1 MKHRDNDSLHVLFD
15 FHLIFWLQPSVSW
28 SLRAMNPIFS
38 SGDWAESTLVRL
50 LEPLPLPSLL
60 LCRDLPDRSYPN
72 PAWSKFVGGFV
83 EAFVVGS
90 LERLLGVGAVFPETC
105 IQTWQTKRGDSRQIQ
120 VTWQPIA
127 ANISLWM
134 VWLEDVTEE
143 SLLSKPNLNSL
154 DPGGVLPLLNH
165 PSSQIPKREI
175 AIDAE
180 MLQVNRLKDEFL
192 ACVSHELRSPLTALL
207 GLSKLLQDPMM
218 GELSDRQRR
227 YAQLIH
233 RSGKQLISIV
243 NDILDF
249 TRMETGHL
257 DLHPKSVELAQICRK
272 ALDQVQHD
280 SPDAMPDASEQPW
293 PSFTMTIEPGLES
306 LVADPTRLQQMLRH
320 LISNALKFTTSE
332 GRAGLR
338 VSRWEGWVAFTV
350 WDTGIGIPADK
361 QHLIFQK
368 FQQLENPMTRQFEGT
383 GLGLVLTQ
391 RLARLHGGDVT
402 FTSRPGKGSEFTLLL
417 PPTPPIAAL
426 ESIRNLESPTP
437 IHPNRM
443 VLVVESSLRN
453 LEDLT
458 EQLTELDYRVAIAR
472 SGTEALEK
480 ARKLQPCAI
489 LINPFLPMLSGWDV
503 LTLLK
508 SDSATRHIPLVVTA
522 TRSEQ
527 QRAYGASA
535 DGFLQIPISPRSLM
549 LMLERVTT
557 IPETQPSEAR
567 PSSRTLLCLYLQ
579 ELQPEDYSMEM
590 ASEQS
595 PTPILQAHHYRVI
608 EAYDA
613 EQAEML
619 ARVWKPNAVIL
630 VGAQSRPSMV
640 LNQIMQQTYLASLP
654 IVTLDPALSQAA
666 QQVSGLAVFPCPQFA
681 QVPTAVLQTVNVAI
695 GFGGR
700 PSVLMVDSAQWSEVE
715 TSKSSEW
722 LQALMQYLQTAG
734 LRGRLVGEQREMVN
748 RLRSQGVDL
757 LLVYWQ
763 DGTSEMALQEGLA
776 ALTDLETP
784 PAVLILD
791 YRSAGHLDP
800 VTLPYSVIQQPKDM
814 TIVLQKIQQC
824 LGV

>member
-1 MKHRDNDSLHVLFD
+1 
-15 FHLIFWLQPSVSW
+15 
-28 SLRAMNPIFS
+28 MNPVFY
-38 SGDWAESTLVRL
+38 SGDWPELTLVRL
-50 LEPLPLPSLL
+50 LEALPLPSLL
-60 LCRDLPDRSYPN
+60 LYRDSPDRSYPN
-72 PAWSKFVGGFV
+72 PAWSKFVNGFV
-83 EAFVVGS
+83 DAFAVGS
-90 LERLLGVGAVFPETC
+90 LDHLFKVGSVFPETC
-105 IQTWQTKRGDSRQIQ
+105 VQAWQTKRGESRQIQ
-120 VTWQPIA
+120 VTWQPI
-127 ANISLWM
+127 SPDSPSWM
-134 VWLEDVTEE
+134 VWLEDVTEAP
-143 SLLSKPNLNSL
+143 LSSKRNLNSL
-154 DPGGVLPLLNH
+154 DPGVALPLLNH

-257 DLHPKSVELAQICRK
+257 DLHPSSVELAQICRK
-272 ALDQVQHD
+272 ALDQVQHH

-293 PSFTMTIEPGLES
+293 PSFSITIEPELES

-320 LISNALKFTTSE
+320 LISNALKFTPSE
-332 GRAGLR
+332 GMAGLR

-402 FTSRPGKGSEFTLLL
+402 FSSRPGKGSEFTLLL

-426 ESIRNLESPTP
+426 EPLRNLLSRPPTP
-437 IHPNRM
+437 THPNRM

-489 LINPFLPMLSGWDV
+489 LLNPFLPMLSGWDV

-508 SDSATRHIPLVVTA
+508 SDSATQHIPLVVTA

-535 DGFLQIPISPRSLM
+535 DGFLRIPISPRSLM

-557 IPETQPSEAR
+557 VPETQPSEVR
-567 PSSRTLLCLYLQ
+567 PSSRTVLCLYLQ
-579 ELQPEDYSMEM
+579 ELQPEHYSMEM

-595 PTPILQAHHYRVI
+595 PTPILQANHYRVI

-640 LNQIMQQTYLASLP
+640 LNQIIQQTYLASLP

-666 QQVSGLAVFPCPQFA
+666 QQISGLAVFPCPQFD

-700 PSVLMVDSAQWSEVE
+700 PSVLMVDSAQWSDVE
-715 TSKSSEW
+715 TSKSCKSSEW

-734 LRGRLVGEQREMVN
+734 LRGRLVGEQREMVH

-763 DGTSEMALQEGLA
+763 DGTSEMSLQEGLA

-800 VTLPYSVIQQPKDM
+800 VTLPYSVIEQPKDM
-814 TIVLQKIQQC
+814 TLVLQKIQQC

>member
-1 MKHRDNDSLHVLFD
+1 
-15 FHLIFWLQPSVSW
+15 
-28 SLRAMNPIFS
+28 MNPVFY
-38 SGDWAESTLVRL
+38 SGDWPELTLVRL
-50 LEPLPLPSLL
+50 LEALPLPSLL
-60 LCRDLPDRSYPN
+60 LYRDSPDRSYPN
-72 PAWSKFVGGFV
+72 PAWSKFVNGFV
-83 EAFVVGS
+83 DAFAVGS
-90 LERLLGVGAVFPETC
+90 LDHLFKVGSVFPETC
-105 IQTWQTKRGDSRQIQ
+105 VQAWQTKRGESRQIQ
-120 VTWQPIA
+120 VTWQPI
-127 ANISLWM
+127 SPDSPSWM
-134 VWLEDVTEE
+134 VWLEDVTEAP
-143 SLLSKPNLNSL
+143 LSSKRNLNSL
-154 DPGGVLPLLNH
+154 DPGVALPLLNH

-257 DLHPKSVELAQICRK
+257 DLHPSSVELAQICRK
-272 ALDQVQHD
+272 ALDQVQHH

-293 PSFTMTIEPGLES
+293 PSFSITIEPELES

-320 LISNALKFTTSE
+320 LISNALKFTPSE
-332 GRAGLR
+332 GMAGLR

-402 FTSRPGKGSEFTLLL
+402 FSSRPGKGSEFTLLL
-417 PPTPPIAAL
+417 PPTPPIAAVEPL
-426 ESIRNLESPTP
+426 RNLLSRPPTP
-437 IHPNRM
+437 THPNRM
-443 VLVVESSLRN
+443 VLVVESSVRN
-453 LEDLT
+453 LEDLM

-489 LINPFLPMLSGWDV
+489 LLNPFLPMLSGWDV

-508 SDSATRHIPLVVTA
+508 SDSATQHIPLVVTA

-535 DGFLQIPISPRSLM
+535 DGFLRIPISPRSLM

-557 IPETQPSEAR
+557 VPETQPSEMR

-579 ELQPEDYSMEM
+579 ELQPEHYSMEM

-595 PTPILQAHHYRVI
+595 PTPILQANHYRVI

-630 VGAQSRPSMV
+630 VGSQSRPSMV
-640 LNQIMQQTYLASLP
+640 LNQIIQQTYLASLP

-666 QQVSGLAVFPCPQFA
+666 QQISGLAVFPCPQFA
-681 QVPTAVLQTVNVAI
+681 QVPTAVLQTINVAI

-700 PSVLMVDSAQWSEVE
+700 PSVLMVDSAQWSDVE
-715 TSKSSEW
+715 TSKSSKSSEW

-734 LRGRLVGEQREMVN
+734 LRGRLVGEQREMVH

-763 DGTSEMALQEGLA
+763 DGTSEMSLQQGLA

-800 VTLPYSVIQQPKDM
+800 VTLPYSVIEQPKDM
-814 TIVLQKIQQC
+814 TLVLQKIQQC

>member
-1 MKHRDNDSLHVLFD
+1 
-15 FHLIFWLQPSVSW
+15 
-28 SLRAMNPIFS
+28 MNPIFP

-60 LCRDLPDRSYPN
+60 FCRDSPDRSYPN

-83 EAFVVGS
+83 EAFAGGS
-90 LERLLGVGAVFPETC
+90 LERLLAVGAVFPETC
-105 IQTWQTKRGDSRQIQ
+105 VQAWQTKQGVSRQIQ

-127 ANISLWM
+127 ADLPSWM

-143 SLLSKPNLNSL
+143 PVSSKRNLNSL
-154 DPGGVLPLLNH
+154 DPSESLPLLNH

-175 AIDAE
+175 AIDSE

-257 DLHPKSVELAQICRK
+257 DLHPSSLDLALVCRK
-272 ALDQVQHD
+272 ALDQVQHH
-280 SPDAMPDASEQPW
+280 SPDAVPDASEQPW

-417 PPTPPIAAL
+417 PPMPPISPPISPPIASSIAAL
-426 ESIRNLESPTP
+426 EPTRNLVSCPLTPT
-437 IHPNRM
+437 HPNRM

-535 DGFLQIPISPRSLM
+535 DGFLRIPISPQSLM
-549 LMLERVTT
+549 LMLDRVTT
-557 IPETQPSEAR
+557 VPETQPSEAR

-579 ELQPEDYSMEM
+579 ELQPEHYSMKM

-666 QQVSGLAVFPCPQFA
+666 QQISGLAVFPCPQFA

-763 DGTSEMALQEGLA
+763 DGTSEIALQEGLA

-784 PAVLILD
+784 PLVLILD
-791 YRSAGHLDP
+791 YRSAGDLAP

-814 TIVLQKIQQC
+814 TLVLQKIQQC

>member
-1 MKHRDNDSLHVLFD
+1 MARATLDNLPNNFSADDGSEKALLKLF
-15 FHLIFWLQPSVSW
+15 S
-28 SLRAMNPIFS
+28 
-38 SGDWAESTLVRL
+38 
-50 LEPLPLPSLL
+50 PLPLPMMVQYTGPPEV
-60 LCRDLPDRSYPN
+60 RRYPN
-72 PAWSKFVGGFV
+72 GHWVSFVAGFLMASETIV
-83 EAFVVGS
+83 PDA
-90 LERLLGVGAVFPETC
+90 LLDRETSQL
-105 IQTWQTKRGDSRQIQ
+105 QTWQMKTGEFRQIQ

-127 ANISLWM
+127 PEFVSSTPGYLF
-134 VWLEDVTEE
+134 WLQDMTPSQDSPDELMNVPPDSSEMTER
-143 SLLSKPNLNSL
+143 SDL
-154 DPGGVLPLLNH
+154 V
-165 PSSQIPKREI
+165 
-175 AIDAE
+175 
-180 MLQVNRLKDEFL
+180 QVNRLKDEFL

-218 GELSDRQRR
+218 GTLSDRQRR

-249 TRMETGHL
+249 TRMETGQL
-257 DLHPKSVELAQICRK
+257 DLHPASVDLSHLCQQ
-272 ALDQVQHD
+272 ALEQVQHH
-280 SPDAMPDASEQPW
+280 SPDAIPDAPEQLG
-293 PSFTMTIEPGLES
+293 PSFTIAIEPGLET
-306 LVADPTRLQQMLRH
+306 LVADPNRLQQMLRH
-320 LISNALKFTTSE
+320 LFSNAFKFTPPEAS
-332 GRAGLR
+332 AGLR

-350 WDTGIGIPADK
+350 WDQGIGIPADK

-417 PPTPPIAAL
+417 PPMPVVPAAL
-426 ESIRNLESPTP
+426 QPQDSLDVPARSTP

-480 ARKLQPCAI
+480 ARRLQPCAI

-508 SDSATRHIPLVVTA
+508 SDAVTCHIPLVVTA

-527 QRAYGASA
+527 QRAHSLAN
-535 DGFLQIPISPRSLM
+535 GFLRIPISPRSLL
-549 LMLERVTT
+549 LMLERVTAAKPIAT
-557 IPETQPSEAR
+557 ELSDPIDAPA
-567 PSSRTLLCLYLQ
+567 RTLLCLYLQ
-579 ELQPEDYSMEM
+579 EPEFQPIEAKPSLESL
-590 ASEQS
+590 AHES
-595 PTPILQAHHYRVI
+595 PTPILQAHNYRVI

-619 ARVWKPNAVIL
+619 ARVWKPHAIVL
-630 VGAQSRPSMV
+630 VGMQSRPSIF
-640 LNQIMQQTYLASLP
+640 LKQIMQQTYLASLP
-654 IVTLDPALSQAA
+654 IVTLDPEMSQAA
-666 QQVSGLAVFPCPQFA
+666 QQVPGLAVFPCAHFSQT
-681 QVPTAVLQTVNVAI
+681 PTAVLQTVEVAI

-700 PSVLMVDSAQWSEVE
+700 PSVLLVDSAHWSQKTGSPKTVE
-715 TSKSSEW
+715 PPSEW
-722 LQALMQYLQTAG
+722 LQALAQYLQTAG
-734 LRGRLVGEQREMVN
+734 LRGRIVKERKEMSQ

-763 DGTSEMALQEGLA
+763 DGTSPDALQAGLA
-776 ALTDLETP
+776 DLTDLETP
-784 PAVLILD
+784 PAVMILD
-791 YRSAGHLDP
+791 YRTVQVGSGAGLGAGLGAEGATDLGTVAYP
-800 VTLPYSVIQQPKDM
+800 VIARPEDM
-814 TIVLQKIQQC
+814 TLVLQRIQQC
-824 LGV
+824 LGI

>member
-1 MKHRDNDSLHVLFD
+1 MLF
-15 FHLIFWLQPSVSW
+15 
-28 SLRAMNPIFS
+28 R
-38 SGDWAESTLVRL
+38 
-50 LEPLPLPSLL
+50 
-60 LCRDLPDRSYPN
+60 
-72 PAWSKFVGGFV
+72 
-83 EAFVVGS
+83 
-90 LERLLGVGAVFPETC
+90 
-105 IQTWQTKRGDSRQIQ
+105 
-120 VTWQPIA
+120 
-127 ANISLWM
+127 
-134 VWLEDVTEE
+134 
-143 SLLSKPNLNSL
+143 
-154 DPGGVLPLLNH
+154 
-165 PSSQIPKREI
+165 
-175 AIDAE
+175 
-180 MLQVNRLKDEFL
+180 
-192 ACVSHELRSPLTALL
+192 
-207 GLSKLLQDPMM
+207 
-218 GELSDRQRR
+218 SDRQRR

-257 DLHPKSVELAQICRK
+257 DLHPSSVQLESVCRK
-272 ALDQVQHD
+272 ALEQVQHR
-280 SPDAMPDASEQPW
+280 SPDMVPDASEQPW

-402 FTSRPGKGSEFTLLL
+402 FTSRPGKGSEFTLLM
-417 PPTPPIAAL
+417 PPTPPISPIEPL
-426 ESIRNLESPTP
+426 RNLAVASRLPMP

-508 SDSATRHIPLVVTA
+508 SDPATRHIPLVVTA

-535 DGFLQIPISPRSLM
+535 DGFLRIPISPRSLM
-549 LMLERVTT
+549 LMLERVTSV
-557 IPETQPSEAR
+557 PETQPSEV
-567 PSSRTLLCLYLQ
+567 PPPSRTLLCLYLQ
-579 ELQPEDYSMEM
+579 EFQPEHYSMEM

-595 PTPILQAHHYRVI
+595 PTPILQANHYRVI

-681 QVPTAVLQTVNVAI
+681 QEPTAVLQTVNVAI

-700 PSVLMVDSAQWSEVE
+700 PSVLMVDSAQWSDAAG
-715 TSKSSEW
+715 TAAGIDDTGTPASSEW
-722 LQALMQYLQTAG
+722 LRASMQYLQTAG
-734 LRGRLVGEQREMVN
+734 LRARLVGEQREMVN

-763 DGTSEMALQEGLA
+763 DGTSEIALQDGLA

-791 YRSAGHLDP
+791 YRSAAHLEP
-800 VTLPYSVIQQPKDM
+800 SLMLPYSVIAQPKDM
-814 TIVLQKIQQC
+814 TLVLQKIQQC

>member
-1 MKHRDNDSLHVLFD
+1 MACATLDNFSADNGAEKALFQM
-15 FHLIFWLQPSVSW
+15 F
-28 SLRAMNPIFS
+28 A
-38 SGDWAESTLVRL
+38 
-50 LEPLPLPSLL
+50 PLPLPMMVQYPEATAS
-60 LCRDLPDRSYPN
+60 RRYPN
-72 PAWSKFVGGFV
+72 SLWVDFVADFLV
-83 EAFVVGS
+83 ESVDLVDLTADLTVDLTSGLDGS
-90 LERLLGVGAVFPETC
+90 LETAEV
-105 IQTWQTKRGDSRQIQ
+105 QTWQTKTGEFRQIQ

-127 ANISLWM
+127 PGLIPQKGYLLW
-134 VWLEDVTEE
+134 LQDVTPVPEQ
-143 SLLSKPNLNSL
+143 
-154 DPGGVLPLLNH
+154 
-165 PSSQIPKREI
+165 PSSLQHPTTEQ
-175 AIDAE
+175 ADL
-180 MLQVNRLKDEFL
+180 LQVNRLKDEFL

-218 GELSDRQRR
+218 GTLSDRQRR

-249 TRMETGHL
+249 TRMESGHL
-257 DLHPKSVELAQICRK
+257 DLHPASVDLKYLCQQ
-272 ALDQVQHD
+272 ALEQVQHH
-280 SPDAMPDASEQPW
+280 SPDAIPDAPEQLG
-293 PSFTMTIEPGLES
+293 PSFVIEVEPGLET
-306 LVADPTRLQQMLRH
+306 LVADPNRLQQMLRH
-320 LISNALKFTTSE
+320 LFSNAFKFTQPDGE
-332 GRAGLR
+332 AGLR

-417 PPTPPIAAL
+417 PPMPVTSPPAPL
-426 ESIRNLESPTP
+426 RSQGDRESNLRSAP

-480 ARKLQPCAI
+480 ARRLQPCAI

-508 SDSATRHIPLVVTA
+508 SDAATSHIPLVVTA

-527 QRAYGASA
+527 QRAHSA
-535 DGFLQIPISPRSLM
+535 AANGFLRIPISPRSLW
-549 LMLERVTT
+549 LMLERVTAAPKNEVALPAA
-557 IPETQPSEAR
+557 INSPA
-567 PSSRTLLCLYLQ
+567 RTLLCLYLQ
-579 ELQPEDYSMEM
+579 EPEFHPIDMSSTDITSIET
-590 ASEQS
+590 SGHES
-595 PTPILQAHHYRVI
+595 PTPILQAHNYRVI
-608 EAYDA
+608 EAYDS

-630 VGAQSRPSMV
+630 VGMQLRPSHV
-640 LNQIMQQTYLASLP
+640 LKQIMQQTYLASLP
-654 IVTLDPALSQAA
+654 IVTLDPELSQAA
-666 QQVSGLAVFPCPQFA
+666 QQVPGLAVFPCAHFNQS
-681 QVPTAVLQTVNVAI
+681 PTAILQTVDVAI

-700 PSVLMVDSAQWSEVE
+700 PSVLLVDSAQWSQKTIE
-715 TSKSSEW
+715 SPSEW
-722 LQALMQYLQTAG
+722 LQALAQYLQTAG
-734 LRGRLVGEQREMVN
+734 LRGRIVREPKEMN
-748 RLRSQGVDL
+748 QRLRSQGVDL

-763 DGTSEMALQEGLA
+763 EGTSPEALQTGLSD
-776 ALTDLETP
+776 LTDLETP
-784 PAVLILD
+784 PAVMILD
-791 YRSAGHLDP
+791 YRRVQTDLGTVAYP
-800 VTLPYSVIQQPKDM
+800 VISRPDDM
-814 TIVLQKIQQC
+814 TLVLQRIQQC
-824 LGV
+824 LGI

>member
-1 MKHRDNDSLHVLFD
+1 
-15 FHLIFWLQPSVSW
+15 
-28 SLRAMNPIFS
+28 MNPIFPLS
-38 SGDWAESTLVRL
+38 DWAEPTLVRL
-50 LEPLPLPSLL
+50 LQALPLPSLL
-60 LCRDLPDRSYPN
+60 LCRDSSKNAPDRSYPN
-72 PAWSKFVGGFV
+72 PAWSKFVGGFMEDFGEV
-83 EAFVVGS
+83 S
-90 LERLLGVGAVFPETC
+90 LVRLLGVGVSIFPETC
-105 IQTWQTKRGDSRQIQ
+105 LQTWQTKRGEPRRIQ

-127 ANISLWM
+127 PETSSWM
-134 VWLEDVTEE
+134 VWLEDVTDE
-143 SLLSKPNLNSL
+143 SLLSSKRNLISL
-154 DPGGVLPLLNH
+154 DPLLDPLEPALPLLNH
-165 PSSQIPKREI
+165 PSSKIPKREI

-180 MLQVNRLKDEFL
+180 VSQVNRLKDEFL

-257 DLHPKSVELAQICRK
+257 DLHPSSVQLASVCCK
-272 ALDQVQHD
+272 ALEQVQHR
-280 SPDAMPDASEQPW
+280 SPDALPDASEQPW

-332 GRAGLR
+332 GSAGLR

-402 FTSRPGKGSEFTLLL
+402 FTSRPGKGSEFTLLM
-417 PPTPPIAAL
+417 PPMPPLAPIAPL
-426 ESIRNLESPTP
+426 RNLAVSRLPMP

-535 DGFLQIPISPRSLM
+535 DGFLRIPISPRSLM

-557 IPETQPSEAR
+557 VPETQPSEV
-567 PSSRTLLCLYLQ
+567 PLPSRTVLCLYLQ
-579 ELQPEDYSMEM
+579 ELQPEHYSLEM

-595 PTPILQAHHYRVI
+595 PTPILQANHYRVI

-700 PSVLMVDSAQWSEVE
+700 PSVLMVDSAQWSDEARADD
-715 TSKSSEW
+715 TGTPASSEW
-722 LQALMQYLQTAG
+722 LQASMQYLQTAG
-734 LRGRLVGEQREMVN
+734 LRARLVGEQREMVN

-763 DGTSEMALQEGLA
+763 DGTSETALQDGLA

-784 PAVLILD
+784 PVVLILD
-791 YRSAGHLDP
+791 YRSIGHLEPP
-800 VTLPYSVIQQPKDM
+800 VTLPYSVIAQPKDM
-814 TIVLQKIQQC
+814 TLVLQKIQQC

>member
-1 MKHRDNDSLHVLFD
+1 MACATLNDFSVPDGAEKALFR
-15 FHLIFWLQPSVSW
+15 L
-28 SLRAMNPIFS
+28 FS
-38 SGDWAESTLVRL
+38 
-50 LEPLPLPSLL
+50 PLPLPMMMQYTGPPEV
-60 LCRDLPDRSYPN
+60 RRYPN
-72 PAWSKFVGGFV
+72 GLWVSFV
-83 EAFVVGS
+83 EGFLMRAGPIV
-90 LERLLGVGAVFPETC
+90 PEAMLDQETTQL
-105 IQTWQTKRGDSRQIQ
+105 QTWQMKTGEFRQIQ
-120 VTWQPIA
+120 ITWQPIA
-127 ANISLWM
+127 PNFLAAALSQQGYLF
-134 VWLEDVTEE
+134 WLQDVTPVPEPE
-143 SLLSKPNLNSL
+143 PVSP
-154 DPGGVLPLLNH
+154 P
-165 PSSQIPKREI
+165 
-175 AIDAE
+175 AE
-180 MLQVNRLKDEFL
+180 TTERSDLLQVNRLKDEFL

-218 GELSDRQRR
+218 GTLSDRQRR

-249 TRMETGHL
+249 TRMETGQL
-257 DLHPKSVELAQICRK
+257 DLHPASVDLKYLCQH
-272 ALDQVQHD
+272 ALEQVQHH
-280 SPDAMPDASEQPW
+280 SPDAIPDAPEQLG
-293 PSFTMTIEPGLES
+293 PSFVIAIEPGLET
-306 LVADPTRLQQMLRH
+306 LVADPSRLQQMLRH
-320 LISNALKFTTSE
+320 LFSNAFKFTPPE
-332 GRAGLR
+332 GAAGLR

-417 PPTPPIAAL
+417 PPMPVVQAAL
-426 ESIRNLESPTP
+426 LTESPLEVPTRSAP

-480 ARKLQPCAI
+480 ARRLQPCAI

-508 SDSATRHIPLVVTA
+508 SDAVTHHIPLVVTA

-527 QRAYGASA
+527 QRAHSA
-535 DGFLQIPISPRSLM
+535 ANGFLRIPISPRSLL

-557 IPETQPSEAR
+557 AKPPASDLPDPMDVPA
-567 PSSRTLLCLYLQ
+567 RTLLCLYLQ
-579 ELQPEDYSMEM
+579 EPEFHPIEAMPSLEM
-590 ASEQS
+590 IAHES
-595 PTPILQAHHYRVI
+595 PTPILQAHNYRVI
-608 EAYDA
+608 EAYDS

-619 ARVWKPNAVIL
+619 ARVWKPHAVIL
-630 VGAQSRPSMV
+630 VGMQSRPSIF
-640 LNQIMQQTYLASLP
+640 LKQIMQQTYLASLP
-654 IVTLDPALSQAA
+654 IVTLDPEMSQAA
-666 QQVSGLAVFPCPQFA
+666 QQVPGLAVFPCAHFS
-681 QVPTAVLQTVNVAI
+681 QVPTAVLQTVEVAI

-700 PSVLMVDSAQWSEVE
+700 PSVLLVDSAQWSQKTVE
-715 TSKSSEW
+715 TPSEW
-722 LQALMQYLQTAG
+722 LQALAQYLQTAG
-734 LRGRLVGEQREMVN
+734 LRGRIVKERKEMSQ

-763 DGTSEMALQEGLA
+763 DGTSPEALQTGLA
-776 ALTDLETP
+776 DLTDLETP
-784 PAVLILD
+784 PAVMILD
-791 YRSAGHLDP
+791 YRTVQTDLGRVAYP
-800 VTLPYSVIQQPKDM
+800 VIARPEDM
-814 TIVLQKIQQC
+814 TLVLQRIQQC
-824 LGV
+824 LGI

>member
-1 MKHRDNDSLHVLFD
+1 MACATLNDFPAPDGPEKALFR
-15 FHLIFWLQPSVSW
+15 L
-28 SLRAMNPIFS
+28 FS
-38 SGDWAESTLVRL
+38 
-50 LEPLPLPSLL
+50 PLPLPMMMQYTGPPKV
-60 LCRDLPDRSYPN
+60 RQYPN
-72 PAWSKFVGGFV
+72 ELWVSFVEGFV
-83 EAFVVGS
+83 LEAGS
-90 LERLLGVGAVFPETC
+90 IVPEALLDQETTQL
-105 IQTWQTKRGDSRQIQ
+105 QTWQMKSGEFRQIQ
-120 VTWQPIA
+120 LTWQPIA
-127 ANISLWM
+127 PEFMASDLSQQGY
-134 VWLEDVTEE
+134 VFWLQDVT
-143 SLLSKPNLNSL
+143 PVP
-154 DPGGVLPLLNH
+154 DPEPVSP
-165 PSSQIPKREI
+165 P
-175 AIDAE
+175 AE
-180 MLQVNRLKDEFL
+180 TTERSDLLQVNRLKDEFL

-218 GELSDRQRR
+218 GTLSDRQRR

-257 DLHPKSVELAQICRK
+257 DLHPASVDLKYLCQQ
-272 ALDQVQHD
+272 ALEQVQHH
-280 SPDAMPDASEQPW
+280 SPDAIPDAPEQLG
-293 PSFTMTIEPGLES
+293 PSFTIAVEPGLKT
-306 LVADPTRLQQMLRH
+306 LVADPNRLQQMLRH
-320 LISNALKFTTSE
+320 LFSNAFKFTPPE
-332 GRAGLR
+332 GAAGLR

-417 PPTPPIAAL
+417 PPMPVVQAAL
-426 ESIRNLESPTP
+426 MTESPLEVPARSAP

-480 ARKLQPCAI
+480 ARRLQPCAI

-508 SDSATRHIPLVVTA
+508 SDAVTRHIPLVVTA

-527 QRAYGASA
+527 QRAHSA
-535 DGFLQIPISPRSLM
+535 GNGFLRIPISPRSLL
-549 LMLERVTT
+549 LMLERVTAEK
-557 IPETQPSEAR
+557 PPDVAR
-567 PSSRTLLCLYLQ
+567 PEDPIDAPARTLLCLYLQ
-579 ELQPEDYSMEM
+579 EPEFHPIEALPSLEVLTQ
-590 ASEQS
+590 ES
-595 PTPILQAHHYRVI
+595 PTPILQAHNYRVI
-608 EAYDA
+608 EAYDS

-619 ARVWKPNAVIL
+619 ARVWKPHAVIL
-630 VGAQSRPSMV
+630 VGMQSRPSIF
-640 LNQIMQQTYLASLP
+640 LKQIMQQTYLASLP
-654 IVTLDPALSQAA
+654 IVTLDPEMSQAA
-666 QQVSGLAVFPCPQFA
+666 QQVPGLAVFPCAHFSQT
-681 QVPTAVLQTVNVAI
+681 PTAVLQTVEVAI

-700 PSVLMVDSAQWSEVE
+700 PSVLLLDSAQWSQKTVE
-715 TSKSSEW
+715 TPSEW

-734 LRGRLVGEQREMVN
+734 LRGRIVRERKEMSQ

-763 DGTSEMALQEGLA
+763 DGTSPEALQAGLA
-776 ALTDLETP
+776 DLTDLETP
-784 PAVLILD
+784 PAVMILD
-791 YRSAGHLDP
+791 YRTVQTELGTVAYP
-800 VTLPYSVIQQPKDM
+800 VIARPEDM
-814 TIVLQKIQQC
+814 TLVLQRIQQC
-824 LGV
+824 LGI

>member
-1 MKHRDNDSLHVLFD
+1 
-15 FHLIFWLQPSVSW
+15 
-28 SLRAMNPIFS
+28 MNPIFP
-38 SGDWAESTLVRL
+38 SGDWAEPTLVRL
-50 LEPLPLPSLL
+50 LQALPLPSLL
-60 LCRDLPDRSYPN
+60 LYRDSPDRSYPN

-83 EAFVVGS
+83 EEFCEGS
-90 LERLLGVGAVFPETC
+90 LERLLGVGISIFPETC
-105 IQTWQTKRGDSRQIQ
+105 LQTWQTKRGESRRIQ

-127 ANISLWM
+127 PDMPSWM
-134 VWLEDVTEE
+134 VWLEDVTDE
-143 SLLSKPNLNSL
+143 SLLSSKRNSSSLEPLL
-154 DPGGVLPLLNH
+154 DPLETVLPLLNH
-165 PSSQIPKREI
+165 PSSKIPKREI
-175 AIDAE
+175 AINAE
-180 MLQVNRLKDEFL
+180 VLQVNRLKDEFL

-257 DLHPKSVELAQICRK
+257 DLHPSSVDLASVCRK
-272 ALDQVQHD
+272 ALEQVQHH
-280 SPDAMPDASEQPW
+280 SPDAVPDASEQPW
-293 PSFTMTIEPGLES
+293 PSFTISIEPGLES

-426 ESIRNLESPTP
+426 EPLRNLTSRLPTP

-508 SDSATRHIPLVVTA
+508 SDPATRHIPLVVTA

-535 DGFLQIPISPRSLM
+535 DGFLRIPISPRSLM

-557 IPETQPSEAR
+557 VPETQPSEV
-567 PSSRTLLCLYLQ
+567 PLPSRTLLCLYLQ
-579 ELQPEDYSMEM
+579 ELQPEHYSMEM

-595 PTPILQAHHYRVI
+595 PTPILQANHFRVI

-681 QVPTAVLQTVNVAI
+681 QEPTAVLQTVNVAI

-700 PSVLMVDSAQWSEVE
+700 PSVLMVDSAQWSDEAE
-715 TSKSSEW
+715 TDEAGTSEAGTPASSEW
-722 LQALMQYLQTAG
+722 LQASMQYLQTAG
-734 LRGRLVGEQREMVN
+734 LRARLVGEQREMVN

-763 DGTSEMALQEGLA
+763 DGTSEMALQEGLT

-791 YRSAGHLDP
+791 YRSAGHLEPP
-800 VTLPYSVIQQPKDM
+800 VMLLYSVIAQPEDM
-814 TIVLQKIQQC
+814 TLVLQKIQQC

>member
-1 MKHRDNDSLHVLFD
+1 
-15 FHLIFWLQPSVSW
+15 
-28 SLRAMNPIFS
+28 MNPIFY
-38 SGDWAESTLVRL
+38 SGDWPELTLVRL
-50 LEPLPLPSLL
+50 LEALPLPSLL
-60 LCRDLPDRSYPN
+60 LYRDSPDRTYPN
-72 PAWSKFVGGFV
+72 PAWSKFVGKFV
-83 EAFVVGS
+83 EAFAVRSLDHLFKVGS
-90 LERLLGVGAVFPETC
+90 VFPETC
-105 IQTWQTKRGDSRQIQ
+105 VQAWQTKRGESRQIQ
-120 VTWQPIA
+120 VTWQPI
-127 ANISLWM
+127 SPDSPSWM
-134 VWLEDVTEE
+134 VWLEDVTEAP
-143 SLLSKPNLNSL
+143 LSSKRNLNSL
-154 DPGGVLPLLNH
+154 DPGVALPLLNH

-257 DLHPKSVELAQICRK
+257 DLHPSSVELAQICRK
-272 ALDQVQHD
+272 ALDQVQHH

-293 PSFTMTIEPGLES
+293 PSFTITIEPELES

-320 LISNALKFTTSE
+320 LISNALKFTPSE
-332 GRAGLR
+332 GMAGLR

-402 FTSRPGKGSEFTLLL
+402 FSSRPGKGSEFTLLL

-426 ESIRNLESPTP
+426 EPMRNLLSRPPTP
-437 IHPNRM
+437 THPNRM
-443 VLVVESSLRN
+443 VLVVESSVRN
-453 LEDLT
+453 LEDLM

-535 DGFLQIPISPRSLM
+535 DGFLRIPISPRSLM

-557 IPETQPSEAR
+557 VPETQPSEVR
-567 PSSRTLLCLYLQ
+567 PPSRTLLCLYLQ
-579 ELQPEDYSMEM
+579 ELQPEHYSMEM

-595 PTPILQAHHYRVI
+595 PTPILQANHYRVI

-630 VGAQSRPSMV
+630 VGMQSRPSMV

-666 QQVSGLAVFPCPQFA
+666 QQISGLAVFPCPQFA

-700 PSVLMVDSAQWSEVE
+700 PSVLMVDSAQWSDVE
-715 TSKSSEW
+715 TSKSSKSSEW

-734 LRGRLVGEQREMVN
+734 LRGRLVGEQREMVH

-763 DGTSEMALQEGLA
+763 DGTSEISLQEGLA

-800 VTLPYSVIQQPKDM
+800 VTLPYSVIEQPKDM
-814 TIVLQKIQQC
+814 TLVLQKIQQC

>member
-1 MKHRDNDSLHVLFD
+1 
-15 FHLIFWLQPSVSW
+15 
-28 SLRAMNPIFS
+28 MNPIFS

-50 LEPLPLPSLL
+50 LEALPLPSLL
-60 LCRDLPDRSYPN
+60 LRRDSPDRRYPN
-72 PAWSKFVGGFV
+72 PAWSKFIDRFV
-83 EAFVVGS
+83 EPFTVGR
-90 LERLLGVGAVFPETC
+90 LEGLLGVGAVLPETC
-105 IQTWQTKRGDSRQIQ
+105 VQTWRTQQGDSRQIQ
-120 VTWQPIA
+120 LTWQPIEA
-127 ANISLWM
+127 GSPSWM
-134 VWLEDVTEE
+134 VWLEDVTEDVAE
-143 SLLSKPNLNSL
+143 ALLLPNRNLNSL
-154 DPGGVLPLLNH
+154 NPGEALPLLNH

-180 MLQVNRLKDEFL
+180 MVQVNRLKDEFL

-207 GLSKLLQDPMM
+207 GLSKLLQDPMI

-233 RSGKQLISIV
+233 RSGKQLIGIV

-257 DLHPKSVELAQICRK
+257 DLHPSSVELAQICRK
-272 ALDQVQHD
+272 TLDQVQHH
-280 SPDAMPDASEQPW
+280 SPDAMPDASAQPW

-332 GRAGLR
+332 GQAGLR

-417 PPTPPIAAL
+417 PPTPPVAAL
-426 ESIRNLESPTP
+426 DPLRNLVSPTP

-508 SDSATRHIPLVVTA
+508 ADSATRHIPLVVTA

-527 QRAYGASA
+527 QKAYEASA

-549 LMLERVTT
+549 SMLERVTT
-557 IPETQPSEAR
+557 APETPTSPA
-567 PSSRTLLCLYLQ
+567 PASSRTLLCLYLQ
-579 ELQPEDYSMEM
+579 ELRPEDYSMEM
-590 ASEQS
+590 ANEQS
-595 PTPILQAHHYRVI
+595 PTPILQANHYRVI

-619 ARVWKPNAVIL
+619 ARVWKPNALIL

-654 IVTLDPALSQAA
+654 IVILDPALSQAA
-666 QQVSGLAVFPCPQFA
+666 QQVPGLAVFPCPQFA

-700 PSVLMVDSAQWSEVE
+700 PSVLLVNSAQWSDVEV
-715 TSKSSEW
+715 SKSSEW

-734 LRGRLVGEQREMVN
+734 LRGRLVGEQREMVH
-748 RLRSQGVDL
+748 RLRSHGVDL

-763 DGTSEMALQEGLA
+763 DGTSEMGLQEGLA

-784 PAVLILD
+784 PLVLILD
-791 YRSAGHLDP
+791 YRSAGHQDP
-800 VTLPYSVIQQPKDM
+800 VMLPYAVIQQPKDM
-814 TIVLQKIQQC
+814 TLVLQKIQQC

>member
-1 MKHRDNDSLHVLFD
+1 
-15 FHLIFWLQPSVSW
+15 
-28 SLRAMNPIFS
+28 MNPVFY
-38 SGDWAESTLVRL
+38 SGDWPELTLVRL
-50 LEPLPLPSLL
+50 LEALPLPSLL
-60 LCRDLPDRSYPN
+60 LYRDSPDRTYPN
-72 PAWSKFVGGFV
+72 PAWSKFMGEFV
-83 EAFVVGS
+83 DAFSVES
-90 LERLLGVGAVFPETC
+90 LEHLLGAGSVGPETSV
-105 IQTWQTKRGDSRQIQ
+105 QAWQTKRGESRQIQ
-120 VTWQPIA
+120 VTWQPI
-127 ANISLWM
+127 SPERPSWM
-134 VWLEDVTEE
+134 MWLEDVTEVP
-143 SLLSKPNLNSL
+143 LSSERDLNNLA
-154 DPGGVLPLLNH
+154 PGVALPLLNH

-180 MLQVNRLKDEFL
+180 MLQVNQLKDEFL

-218 GELSDRQRR
+218 GKLSDRQRR

-257 DLHPKSVELAQICRK
+257 DLHPSSVDLAQVCRK
-272 ALDQVQHD
+272 ALDQVQHH
-280 SPDAMPDASEQPW
+280 SPDAVPDAAEQPW

-320 LISNALKFTTSE
+320 LISNALKFTSSE
-332 GRAGLR
+332 GMAGLR

-402 FTSRPGKGSEFTLLL
+402 FSSRPGKGSEFTLLL

-426 ESIRNLESPTP
+426 EPTRNLVSRSPTP
-437 IHPNRM
+437 THPNRM

-535 DGFLQIPISPRSLM
+535 DGFLRIPISPRSLM

-557 IPETQPSEAR
+557 VPETQPLEVR
-567 PSSRTLLCLYLQ
+567 PPSRTLLCLYLQ
-579 ELQPEDYSMEM
+579 ELQPEHYSREM
-590 ASEQS
+590 VSEQS
-595 PTPILQAHHYRVI
+595 LTQSLTPILQANHYQVI

-654 IVTLDPALSQAA
+654 IVTLDPVLSQAG
-666 QQVSGLAVFPCPQFA
+666 QQISGLAVFPCPQFA
-681 QVPTAVLQTVNVAI
+681 QVPTAVLQTINVAI

-700 PSVLMVDSAQWSEVE
+700 PSVLMVDSAQWSDVE
-715 TSKSSEW
+715 TSKSSKSSEW

-734 LRGRLVGEQREMVN
+734 LRGRLVGEHREMVH

-763 DGTSEMALQEGLA
+763 DGTSEISLQDGLA

-800 VTLPYSVIQQPKDM
+800 VTLPYPVIEQPKDM
-814 TIVLQKIQQC
+814 TLVLQKIQHC

>member
-1 MKHRDNDSLHVLFD
+1 MFYSILSD
-15 FHLIFWLQPSVSW
+15 FYLYPSVPW
-28 SLRAMNPIFS
+28 SLRAMNPIFY
-38 SGDWAESTLVRL
+38 SGDWPELTLVRL
-50 LEPLPLPSLL
+50 LEALPLPSLL
-60 LCRDLPDRSYPN
+60 FYRDSPDRTYPN
-72 PAWSKFVGGFV
+72 PAWSKFVSEFV
-83 EAFVVGS
+83 EAFAVES
-90 LERLLGVGAVFPETC
+90 LDHLLGVASVFPETC
-105 IQTWQTKRGDSRQIQ
+105 VQAWQTKRGESRQIQ
-120 VTWQPIA
+120 VTWQPI
-127 ANISLWM
+127 SPDSPSWM
-134 VWLEDVTEE
+134 VWLEDVTEAP
-143 SLLSKPNLNSL
+143 LSSKRNLNSL
-154 DPGGVLPLLNH
+154 DPGIALPLLNH

-257 DLHPKSVELAQICRK
+257 DLHPSSVQLAQICRK
-272 ALDQVQHD
+272 ALDQVQHH

-293 PSFTMTIEPGLES
+293 PSFTITIEPGLES

-320 LISNALKFTTSE
+320 LISNALKFTPSE
-332 GRAGLR
+332 GVAGLR

-402 FTSRPGKGSEFTLLL
+402 FSSRPGKGSEFTLLL

-426 ESIRNLESPTP
+426 EPTRNLVSRPPTP
-437 IHPNRM
+437 THPNRM

-535 DGFLQIPISPRSLM
+535 DGFLRIPISPRSLI

-557 IPETQPSEAR
+557 VPETQSSEAR

-579 ELQPEDYSMEM
+579 ELQPEHYSMEM

-595 PTPILQAHHYRVI
+595 PTPILQANHYRVI

-630 VGAQSRPSMV
+630 VGSQSRPSMV
-640 LNQIMQQTYLASLP
+640 LNQIIQQTYLASLP

-666 QQVSGLAVFPCPQFA
+666 QQISGLAVFPCPQFA

-700 PSVLMVDSAQWSEVE
+700 PSVLMVDSAQWSDVE
-715 TSKSSEW
+715 TSKSSKSSEW

-734 LRGRLVGEQREMVN
+734 LRGRLVGEQREMVH

-776 ALTDLETP
+776 DLTDLETP

-800 VTLPYSVIQQPKDM
+800 VTLPYSVIEQPKDM
-814 TIVLQKIQQC
+814 TLVLQKIQQC

>member
-1 MKHRDNDSLHVLFD
+1 
-15 FHLIFWLQPSVSW
+15 
-28 SLRAMNPIFS
+28 MNPVFY
-38 SGDWAESTLVRL
+38 SGDWPELTLVRL
-50 LEPLPLPSLL
+50 LEALPLPSLL
-60 LCRDLPDRSYPN
+60 LYRDSPDRTYPN
-72 PAWSKFVGGFV
+72 PAWSKFIGEFV
-83 EAFVVGS
+83 EAFAIES
-90 LERLLGVGAVFPETC
+90 LDHLLGAGSVFPETC
-105 IQTWQTKRGDSRQIQ
+105 VQTWQTKRGESRQIQ
-120 VTWQPIA
+120 VTWQPIL
-127 ANISLWM
+127 SDSPSWM
-134 VWLEDVTEE
+134 MWLEDVTEG
-143 SLLSKPNLNSL
+143 SLSSKRSLNSL
-154 DPGGVLPLLNH
+154 DPGVALPLLNH

-180 MLQVNRLKDEFL
+180 MVQVNRLKDEFL

-257 DLHPKSVELAQICRK
+257 DLHPSSVDLAQVCRK
-272 ALDQVQHD
+272 ALDQVQHH
-280 SPDAMPDASEQPW
+280 SPDAVPDASEQPW

-320 LISNALKFTTSE
+320 LISNALKFTSSE
-332 GRAGLR
+332 GMAGLR

-402 FTSRPGKGSEFTLLL
+402 FSSRPGKGSEFTLLL
-417 PPTPPIAAL
+417 PPTPPIAAVEPL
-426 ESIRNLESPTP
+426 RNLLSRPPTP
-437 IHPNRM
+437 THPNRM
-443 VLVVESSLRN
+443 VLVVESSVRN
-453 LEDLT
+453 LEDLM

-535 DGFLQIPISPRSLM
+535 DGFLRIPISPRSLM

-557 IPETQPSEAR
+557 VPETQSSEVR

-579 ELQPEDYSMEM
+579 ELQPEHYSIEM

-595 PTPILQAHHYRVI
+595 PTPILQANHYRVI

-630 VGAQSRPSMV
+630 VGSQSRPSMV
-640 LNQIMQQTYLASLP
+640 LNQIIQQTYLASLP
-654 IVTLDPALSQAA
+654 IVTLDPVLSQAA
-666 QQVSGLAVFPCPQFA
+666 QQISGLAVFPCPQFA
-681 QVPTAVLQTVNVAI
+681 QVPTAVLQTINVAI

-700 PSVLMVDSAQWSEVE
+700 PSVLMVDSAQWSDVE
-715 TSKSSEW
+715 TSKSSKSSEW

-734 LRGRLVGEQREMVN
+734 LRGRLVGEQREMVH

-763 DGTSEMALQEGLA
+763 DGTSEISLQEGLA

-800 VTLPYSVIQQPKDM
+800 VTLPYSVIKQPKDM
-814 TIVLQKIQQC
+814 TLVLQKIQQC

>member
-1 MKHRDNDSLHVLFD
+1 
-15 FHLIFWLQPSVSW
+15 
-28 SLRAMNPIFS
+28 MNPVFY
-38 SGDWAESTLVRL
+38 SGDWPELTLVRL
-50 LEPLPLPSLL
+50 LEALPLPSLL
-60 LCRDLPDRSYPN
+60 LYRDSPDRSYPN
-72 PAWSKFVGGFV
+72 PAWSKFVNGFV
-83 EAFVVGS
+83 DAFAVGS
-90 LERLLGVGAVFPETC
+90 LDHLFKVGSVFPETC
-105 IQTWQTKRGDSRQIQ
+105 VQAWQTKRGESRQIQ
-120 VTWQPIA
+120 VTWQPI
-127 ANISLWM
+127 SPDSPSWM
-134 VWLEDVTEE
+134 VWLEDVTEAP
-143 SLLSKPNLNSL
+143 LSSKRNLNSL
-154 DPGGVLPLLNH
+154 DPGVALPLLNH

-257 DLHPKSVELAQICRK
+257 DLHPSSVELAQICRK
-272 ALDQVQHD
+272 ALDQVQHH

-293 PSFTMTIEPGLES
+293 PSFSITIEPELES

-320 LISNALKFTTSE
+320 LISNALKFTPSE
-332 GRAGLR
+332 GMAGLR

-402 FTSRPGKGSEFTLLL
+402 FSSRPGKGSEFTLLL
-417 PPTPPIAAL
+417 PPTPPIAAVEPL
-426 ESIRNLESPTP
+426 RNLLSRPPTP
-437 IHPNRM
+437 THPNRM
-443 VLVVESSLRN
+443 VLVVESSVRN
-453 LEDLT
+453 LEDLM

-489 LINPFLPMLSGWDV
+489 LLNPFLPMLSGWDV

-508 SDSATRHIPLVVTA
+508 SDSATQHIPLVVTA

-535 DGFLQIPISPRSLM
+535 DGFLRIPISPRSLM

-557 IPETQPSEAR
+557 VPETQPSEVR
-567 PSSRTLLCLYLQ
+567 PSSQTLLCLYLQ
-579 ELQPEDYSMEM
+579 ELQPEHYSMEM

-595 PTPILQAHHYRVI
+595 PTPILQANHYRVI

-630 VGAQSRPSMV
+630 VGSQSRPSMV
-640 LNQIMQQTYLASLP
+640 LNQIIQQTYLASLP
-654 IVTLDPALSQAA
+654 IVTLDPILSQAA
-666 QQVSGLAVFPCPQFA
+666 QQISGLAVFPCPQFA
-681 QVPTAVLQTVNVAI
+681 QVPTAVLQTINVAI

-700 PSVLMVDSAQWSEVE
+700 PSVLMVDSAQWSDVE
-715 TSKSSEW
+715 TSKSSKSSEW

-734 LRGRLVGEQREMVN
+734 LRGRLVGEQREMVH

-763 DGTSEMALQEGLA
+763 DGTSEMSLQQGLA

-800 VTLPYSVIQQPKDM
+800 VTLPYSVIEQPKDM
-814 TIVLQKIQQC
+814 TLVLQKIQQC

>member
-1 MKHRDNDSLHVLFD
+1 MVSLMFYSILSD
-15 FHLIFWLQPSVSW
+15 FYLYPSVPW
-28 SLRAMNPIFS
+28 SLRAMNPIFY
-38 SGDWAESTLVRL
+38 SGDWPELTLVRL
-50 LEPLPLPSLL
+50 LEALPLPSLL
-60 LCRDLPDRSYPN
+60 FYRDSPDRTYPN
-72 PAWSKFVGGFV
+72 PAWSKFVSEFV
-83 EAFVVGS
+83 EAFAVES
-90 LERLLGVGAVFPETC
+90 LDHLLGVASVFPETC
-105 IQTWQTKRGDSRQIQ
+105 VQAWQTKRGESRQIQ
-120 VTWQPIA
+120 VTWQPI
-127 ANISLWM
+127 SPDSPSWM
-134 VWLEDVTEE
+134 VWLEDVTEAP
-143 SLLSKPNLNSL
+143 LSSKRNLNSL
-154 DPGGVLPLLNH
+154 DPGIALPLLNH

-257 DLHPKSVELAQICRK
+257 DLHPSSVQLAQICRK
-272 ALDQVQHD
+272 ALDQVQHH

-293 PSFTMTIEPGLES
+293 PSFTITIEPGLES

-320 LISNALKFTTSE
+320 LISNALKFTPSE
-332 GRAGLR
+332 GVAGLR

-402 FTSRPGKGSEFTLLL
+402 FSSRPGKGSEFTLLL

-426 ESIRNLESPTP
+426 EPTRNLVSRPPTP
-437 IHPNRM
+437 THPNRM

-535 DGFLQIPISPRSLM
+535 DGFLRIPISPRSLI

-557 IPETQPSEAR
+557 VPETQSSEAR

-579 ELQPEDYSMEM
+579 ELQPEHYSMEM

-595 PTPILQAHHYRVI
+595 PTPILQANHYRVI

-630 VGAQSRPSMV
+630 VGSQSRPSMV
-640 LNQIMQQTYLASLP
+640 LNQIIQQTYLASLP

-666 QQVSGLAVFPCPQFA
+666 QQISGLAVFPCPQFA

-700 PSVLMVDSAQWSEVE
+700 PSVLMVDSAQWSDVE
-715 TSKSSEW
+715 TSKSSKSSEW

-734 LRGRLVGEQREMVN
+734 LRGRLVGEQREMVH

-776 ALTDLETP
+776 DLTDLETP

-800 VTLPYSVIQQPKDM
+800 VTLPYSVIEQPKDM
-814 TIVLQKIQQC
+814 TLVLQKIQQC